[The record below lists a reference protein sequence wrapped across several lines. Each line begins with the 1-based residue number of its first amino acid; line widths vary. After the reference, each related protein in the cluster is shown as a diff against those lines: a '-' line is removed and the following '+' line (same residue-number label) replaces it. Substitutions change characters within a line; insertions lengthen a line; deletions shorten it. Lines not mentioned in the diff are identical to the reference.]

1 MKKQT
6 QNIKLLLVEDNKGDA
21 RLIEEL
27 LVEAEETAHFELVIV
42 ESLGEAL
49 RHLNENSFDSV
60 LLDLGLPDSQ
70 GLDTLSKV
78 LTKAPN
84 VPVVVLTGLAD
95 EQASAEALRMGAND
109 YLVKGRVD
117 SNVLVRAMLYAVR
130 PK

>member
-1 MKKQT
+1 MKKPV
-6 QNIKLLLVEDNKGDA
+6 QNFKVLLVEDNKGDA
-21 RLIEEL
+21 RLIEEMML
-27 LVEAEETAHFELVIV
+27 EAEETAHFELVMV

-49 RHLNENSFDSV
+49 RHLSENSFDSV

-70 GLDTLSKV
+70 GLDTLSRV
-78 LTKAPN
+78 LTKVPN

-130 PK
+130 RK